1 MELKSFDTILTGVCD
16 SFDRLVSPTTM
27 LRSNT
32 NIVYLMYKAISKGF
46 ELINNICVAL
56 SNKFDPANCE
66 EEDLESVSALVG
78 TEKIKGSASGVEIDF
93 TNNTERNIILKAGT
107 YTYKYNDDLN
117 FTGTLLQ
124 DTTVE
129 SSDSFSFIFMS
140 DSVGSYPV
148 TEQSGITIES
158 ANTIDEGLTITCF
171 NNQYLLGRPEET
183 NLEFRK
189 RILTTTDR
197 QNSLIELETAIKNL
211 PYIFDCKLV
220 FNQSEEDINIPGISA
235 PPVTLAPFKMLIY
248 VSGDIRNE
256 IAELVAKYGF
266 YETQADPRAE
276 HYTVTYN
283 NEVFANGSY
292 SIQINKFRKSP
303 FIVNI
308 IYKLDKTF
316 ASEENAENI
325 MRSTLRKKFTSQVHI
340 DYVREA
346 DVYNAI
352 EELNIEGLTIL
363 SVDLKT
369 SSGQPV
375 EYITFPATYLP
386 LLSTV
391 NCTVQE

>member
-1 MELKSFDTILTGVCD
+1 MELKSFDTILTGICD
-16 SFDRLVSPTTM
+16 SFDQLVSPTTM

-78 TEKIKGSASGVEIDF
+78 TEKIKGSASGVEIEF
-93 TNNTERNIILKAGT
+93 INNTERNIILKKGT
-107 YTYKYNDDLN
+107 YTYKYNDDLS

-124 DTTVE
+124 DTTIE
-129 SSDSFSFIFMS
+129 SSDTFSFIFMS
-140 DSVGSYPV
+140 NSIGSYSV
-148 TEQSGITIES
+148 TEQSGITIDS
-158 ANTIDEGLTITCF
+158 INTIDEGLTITCL

-220 FNQSEEDINIPGISA
+220 FNQNEEDIIVDG
-235 PPVTLAPFKMLIY
+235 VTLAPFKMLIY

-256 IAELVAKYGF
+256 IAELVAKYAF
-266 YETQADPRAE
+266 YETQADPRVE

-292 SIQINKFRKSP
+292 SIQINKFKKIP

-308 IYKLDKTF
+308 IYKLEKTF
-316 ASEENAENI
+316 SSEENVESI
-325 MRSTLRKKFTSQVHI
+325 MRSALRRKFTSQVHI

-346 DVYNAI
+346 DVYNVL
-352 EELNIEGLTIL
+352 EELNIESLTIL

-369 SSGQPV
+369 IQGQPV
-375 EYITFPATYLP
+375 EYITFPATSLP

>member
-1 MELKSFDTILTGVCD
+1 MELKSFDTILTGICD
-16 SFDRLVSPTTM
+16 SFDNLVSPTTM

-46 ELINNICVAL
+46 ELINNVCVAL

-66 EEDLESVSALVG
+66 EEDLESVSSLVG

-93 TNNTERNIILKAGT
+93 TNNTERNIILKKGT
-107 YTYKYNDDLN
+107 YTYKYNDDLS

-158 ANTIDEGLTITCF
+158 TNTIDEGLTITCLD
-171 NNQYLLGRPEET
+171 NQYLLGRPDET

-197 QNSLIELETAIKNL
+197 QNSLIELESAIKKL
-211 PYIFDCKLV
+211 PYIFDCKLI
-220 FNQSEEDINIPGISA
+220 FNQNEENIIVDS
-235 PPVTLAPFKMLIY
+235 VTLAPFKMLIY

-256 IAELVAKYGF
+256 IAELVAKYAF

-292 SIQINKFRKSP
+292 SIQINKFRKVP

-316 ASEENAENI
+316 TSEKNVESI
-325 MRSTLRKKFTSQVHI
+325 LRSALRRKFTSQVHI
-340 DYVREA
+340 DCVREA
-346 DVYNAI
+346 DVYNVI
-352 EELNIEGLTIL
+352 EELNIEGLTVL
-363 SVDLKT
+363 SVNLT
-369 SSGQPV
+369 TIQGQPV
-375 EYITFPATYLP
+375 DYITFPATSLP
-386 LLSTV
+386 LLSTI
-391 NCTVQE
+391 NFTVQE

>member
-1 MELKSFDTILTGVCD
+1 MELKSFDTILTTICD
-16 SFDRLVSPTTM
+16 SFDQLVSPTTM

-93 TNNTERNIILKAGT
+93 TNNTERNIILKKGT
-107 YTYKYNDDLN
+107 YTYKYNDDLS

-124 DTTVE
+124 DITVK
-129 SSDSFSFIFMS
+129 SSDIFSFIFMS
-140 DSVGSYPV
+140 NSVGSYPV
-148 TEQSGITIES
+148 TEQSGIAIDS
-158 ANTIDEGLTITCF
+158 INTIDEGLTITCLD
-171 NNQYLLGRPEET
+171 NQYLLGIPEET

-220 FNQSEEDINIPGISA
+220 FNQNEEDIIVDG
-235 PPVTLAPFKMLIY
+235 VTLAPFKMLIY

-256 IAELVAKYGF
+256 IAELVAKYAF

-276 HYTVTYN
+276 HYTVTYD

-292 SIQINKFRKSP
+292 SIQINKFKKIP
-303 FIVNI
+303 FTVNI
-308 IYKLDKTF
+308 IYKFEKTF
-316 ASEENAENI
+316 SSEENVENK
-325 MRSTLRKKFTSQVHI
+325 MRSALKRKFTSQVHI

-346 DVYNAI
+346 DVYNVL

-363 SVDLKT
+363 SVDLRT
-369 SSGQPV
+369 LQGQSV
-375 EYITFPATYLP
+375 EYITFPATSLP
-386 LLSTV
+386 LLSSI
-391 NCTVQE
+391 NFTVQE

>member
-1 MELKSFDTILTGVCD
+1 MELKSFDTILTGICD
-16 SFDRLVSPTTM
+16 SFDQLVSPTTM

-66 EEDLESVSALVG
+66 EEDLESVSSLVG

-107 YTYKYNDDLN
+107 YTYKYNDDLS

-129 SSDSFSFIFMS
+129 SSNSFSFIFMS

-158 ANTIDEGLTITCF
+158 TNTIDEGLTITCL

-220 FNQSEEDINIPGISA
+220 FNQSEEDIIVDG
-235 PPVTLAPFKMLIY
+235 VTLAPFKMLIY

-256 IAELVAKYGF
+256 IAELVAKYAF

-276 HYTVTYN
+276 SYTVTYD

-292 SIQINKFRKSP
+292 SIQINKFRKVP

-308 IYKLDKTF
+308 IYKIEKTF
-316 ASEENAENI
+316 SSEENVESI
-325 MRSTLRKKFTSQVHI
+325 MRSALRRKFTSQVHI

-346 DVYNAI
+346 DVYNVI
-352 EELNIEGLTIL
+352 EELNIEGLTVL

-369 SSGQPV
+369 MQGQPV
-375 EYITFPATYLP
+375 EYITFPATSLP

-391 NCTVQE
+391 NCTIQE

>member
-1 MELKSFDTILTGVCD
+1 MELKSFDTILTGICD
-16 SFDRLVSPTTM
+16 SFDQLVSPTTM

-78 TEKIKGSASGVEIDF
+78 TEKIKGSASGVEIEF
-93 TNNTERNIILKAGT
+93 INNTERNIILKKGT
-107 YTYKYNDDLN
+107 YTYKYNDDLS

-124 DTTVE
+124 DTTIE
-129 SSDSFSFIFMS
+129 SSDTFSFIFMS
-140 DSVGSYPV
+140 NSIGSYSV
-148 TEQSGITIES
+148 TEQSGITIDS
-158 ANTIDEGLTITCF
+158 TNTIDEGLTITCLD
-171 NNQYLLGRPEET
+171 NQYLLGIPEET

-220 FNQSEEDINIPGISA
+220 FNQNEEDIIVDG
-235 PPVTLAPFKMLIY
+235 VTLAPFKMLIY

-256 IAELVAKYGF
+256 IAELVAKYAF
-266 YETQADPRAE
+266 YETQADPRVE

-292 SIQINKFRKSP
+292 SIQINKFKKIP

-308 IYKLDKTF
+308 IYKLEKTF
-316 ASEENAENI
+316 SSEENVESI
-325 MRSTLRKKFTSQVHI
+325 MRSALRRKFTSQVHI

-346 DVYNAI
+346 DVYNVL
-352 EELNIEGLTIL
+352 EELNIESLTIL

-369 SSGQPV
+369 IQGQPV
-375 EYITFPATYLP
+375 EYITFPATSLP

>member
-1 MELKSFDTILTGVCD
+1 MELKSFDTILTGICD
-16 SFDRLVSPTTM
+16 SFDQLVSPTTM

-93 TNNTERNIILKAGT
+93 TNNTERNIILKEGT
-107 YTYKYNDDLN
+107 YTYKYNDDLS

-124 DTTVE
+124 DTTIMP
-129 SSDSFSFIFMS
+129 SDSFSFIFMS

-148 TEQSGITIES
+148 TEQSGITIDS
-158 ANTIDEGLTITCF
+158 ANIIDEGLTITCLD
-171 NNQYLLGRPEET
+171 NQYLLGRPEET

-197 QNSLIELETAIKNL
+197 QNSLIELESAIKNL
-211 PYIFDCKLV
+211 PYVFDCKLI

-266 YETQADPRAE
+266 YETQTDNVAE
-276 HYTVTYN
+276 HYTVTYS

-292 SIQINKFRKSP
+292 SIQINKFRKNP

-325 MRSTLRKKFTSQVHI
+325 MRSTLRRKFTSQVHI

-346 DVYNAI
+346 DVYNVI

-375 EYITFPATYLP
+375 DYITFPLNYLS

-391 NCTVQE
+391 NFTMQE

>member
-1 MELKSFDTILTGVCD
+1 MELKSFDTILTGICD
-16 SFDRLVSPTTM
+16 SFDQLVSPTTM

-56 SNKFDPANCE
+56 SNKFDPENCE

-93 TNNTERNIILKAGT
+93 TNNTERNIILKKGT

-124 DTTVE
+124 DITVE

-140 DSVGSYPV
+140 DSVGFYPV
-148 TEQSGITIES
+148 TEQSGIAIES
-158 ANTIDEGLTITCF
+158 ANTIDEDLTITCLD
-171 NNQYLLGRPEET
+171 NQYLLGRPEET

-197 QNSLIELETAIKNL
+197 QNSLIELESAIKNL

-220 FNQSEEDINIPGISA
+220 FNQNEENIIVDS
-235 PPVTLAPFKMLIY
+235 VTLAPFKMLIY

-256 IAELVAKYGF
+256 IAELVAKYAF
-266 YETQADPRAE
+266 YETQADPRVE

-292 SIQINKFRKSP
+292 SIQINKFRKVP

-308 IYKLDKTF
+308 LYKIEKTF
-316 ASEENAENI
+316 SSEENVEGI
-325 MRSTLRKKFTSQVHI
+325 MRSALRRKFTSQVHI

-346 DVYNAI
+346 NVYNAL

-369 SSGQPV
+369 IQGQSV
-375 EYITFPATYLP
+375 DYITFPATSLP
-386 LLSTV
+386 LLSTI
-391 NCTVQE
+391 NCTIQE

>member
-1 MELKSFDTILTGVCD
+1 MELKSFDTILTGICD
-16 SFDRLVSPTTM
+16 SFDQLVSPTTM
-27 LRSNT
+27 LRSNA
-32 NIVYLMYKAISKGF
+32 NIIYLMYKAISKGF

-56 SNKFDPANCE
+56 SNKFDPENCE

-93 TNNTERNIILKAGT
+93 TNNTERNIILKKGT
-107 YTYKYNDDLN
+107 YTYKYNDDLS

-124 DTTVE
+124 DTTVK
-129 SSDSFSFIFMS
+129 SSDIFSFIFMS
-140 DSVGSYPV
+140 DSIGSYTV
-148 TEQSGITIES
+148 TEQSGITIDS
-158 ANTIDEGLTITCF
+158 INTIDEGLTITCLD
-171 NNQYLLGRPEET
+171 NQYLLGRPEET

-220 FNQSEEDINIPGISA
+220 FNQNEEDIIVDG
-235 PPVTLAPFKMLIY
+235 VTLAPFKMLIY

-256 IAELVAKYGF
+256 IAELVAKYAF

-276 HYTVTYN
+276 SYTVTYD

-292 SIQINKFRKSP
+292 SIQINKFKKIP

-308 IYKLDKTF
+308 IYKLEKTF
-316 ASEENAENI
+316 SSEENVENK
-325 MRSTLRKKFTSQVHI
+325 MRSTLKRKFTSQVHI

-346 DVYNAI
+346 DVYNVL

-363 SVDLKT
+363 SVDLRT
-369 SSGQPV
+369 IQGQTV
-375 EYITFPATYLP
+375 EYITFPTTSLP

-391 NCTVQE
+391 NCTIQE

>member
-1 MELKSFDTILTGVCD
+1 MELKSFDTILTDICN
-16 SFDRLVSPTTM
+16 SFDQLVSPTVM

-93 TNNTERNIILKAGT
+93 TNNTERNIILKKGT
-107 YTYKYNDDLN
+107 YTYKYNDDLS

-124 DTTVE
+124 DTTIE

-140 DSVGSYPV
+140 DSEGSYPV
-148 TEQSGITIES
+148 TEQSGITIDS
-158 ANTIDEGLTITCF
+158 TNTIDEGLTITCLD
-171 NNQYLLGRPEET
+171 NQYLLGRPEET

-220 FNQSEEDINIPGISA
+220 FNQGEENIIVDS
-235 PPVTLAPFKMLIY
+235 VTLAPFKMLIY

-256 IAELVAKYGF
+256 IAELVAKYAF

-292 SIQINKFRKSP
+292 SIQINKFKKIP

-308 IYKLDKTF
+308 IYKLEKTF
-316 ASEENAENI
+316 SSEENVESI
-325 MRSTLRKKFTSQVHI
+325 MRSALKRKFTSQVHI

-346 DVYNAI
+346 DVYNVL

-369 SSGQPV
+369 TYGQPV
-375 EYITFPATYLP
+375 EYITFPATSLP

-391 NCTVQE
+391 NCTIQE

>member
-1 MELKSFDTILTGVCD
+1 MELKSFDTILTGICD
-16 SFDRLVSPTTM
+16 SFDQLVSPTTM

-56 SNKFDPANCE
+56 SNKFDPENCE

-93 TNNTERNIILKAGT
+93 TNNTKRNIILKAGT
-107 YTYKYNDDLN
+107 YTYKYNDDLS

-124 DTTVE
+124 DITLN
-129 SSDSFSFIFMS
+129 SSGSFSFIFMS
-140 DSVGSYPV
+140 NSAGSYSV

-158 ANTIDEGLTITCF
+158 TNTIDEGLTITCL

-220 FNQSEEDINIPGISA
+220 FNQSEEDIIVDG
-235 PPVTLAPFKMLIY
+235 VTLASFKMLIY

-256 IAELVAKYGF
+256 IAELVAKYAF
-266 YETQADPRAE
+266 YETQADPRVE

-292 SIQINKFRKSP
+292 SIQINKFKKVS

-308 IYKLDKTF
+308 IYKLEKTF
-316 ASEENAENI
+316 ASEENVENKV
-325 MRSTLRKKFTSQVHI
+325 RSALRRKFTSQVHI

-352 EELNIEGLTIL
+352 EELNIEGLTVL

-369 SSGQPV
+369 IQGQSV
-375 EYITFPATYLP
+375 EYITFPATSLP